1 MKMLRL
7 LIFLCPTLLT
17 AQSDSVKTLPSVEIT
32 SQRINHFALGQMR
45 IDFDSNTLR
54 IFKNSNLANFLQAN
68 TPLSIKAYGTGLAT
82 VSTRGTGSSHTAIVW
97 NGFNIQNALNGLVD
111 LPLNEAGAFE
121 HIGVQ
126 FGGSSA
132 LYGSGAIGG
141 AIYLDND
148 IREKRGFHG
157 ELGFLSGSYGLLGQ
171 NMAISTGN
179 SKVAG
184 AFRLSHQA
192 SRNEFIFKNTADIGQ
207 PLQYAQNAAFEKFNL
222 TSSFFF
228 NIKSPKTTAERSH
241 FLKINIWESRNNRQI
256 SPTMTAQNDKA
267 KLDDANSRIGAEWS
281 SFKGKSVTKARFAYF
296 DEDNLYRSTTIDSS
310 RNRVKT
316 TIGEVEHNIDLNNKT
331 QWRFG
336 LNFTQNQAL
345 TQNFD
350 TNKKRTRLAAF
361 AAYNFAVFKTDFSA
375 AIRQELVD
383 NKLIP
388 VTFSL
393 GFLKNLFNSP
403 ITHHPSPIANNYQ
416 SPITNNY
423 PLPITHYQWILRG
436 SVSKNYNLPTLND
449 LYWTQLGNPNLKA
462 ENSINGELGIDF
474 KVKQG
479 VFTSKMSL
487 TGFMMLTK
495 DRIQWSPKSDGLWHP
510 SNVSSVFSRG
520 IEVFYTLDFY
530 KNDLNTRFNLTY
542 QLARSTDSE
551 GKQLLYTPLHTG
563 NASLF
568 FNYKKSYFQYNQS
581 ASSRRYGASD
591 NSTWTNA
598 FTIGN
603 ATIGHHF
610 SIKKAQLDINFKINN
625 VFDNDYQV
633 IAFYANPKR
642 EYLLTGS
649 LKF

>member
-1 MKMLRL
+1 MLHL
-7 LIFLCPTLLT
+7 LIFLCPTLLA

-45 IDFDSNTLR
+45 IDFDTNTLR
-54 IFKNSNLANFLQAN
+54 IFKNNNLADFLQSN

-179 SKVAG
+179 NKVAG
-184 AFRLSHQA
+184 SFRLSHQA
-192 SRNEFIFKNTADIGQ
+192 SRNEFIFKNTAEIGQ
-207 PLQYAQNAAFEKFNL
+207 PLQYIQNAAFEKFNL
-222 TSSFFF
+222 SGSFFF
-228 NIKSPKTTAERSH
+228 NLKTPKTIAERSH

-267 KLDDANSRIGAEWS
+267 RLDDANSRIGAEWS
-281 SFKGKSVTKARFAYF
+281 IFKGKSVTKARFAYF

-310 RNRVKT
+310 HNRVKT
-316 TIGEVEHNIDLNNKT
+316 TIGEVEHNIDLPNKT

-350 TNKKRTRLAAF
+350 TNKSRTRLAAF
-361 AAYNFAVFKTDFSA
+361 AAYNFAIFKTDFSA

-383 NKLIP
+383 NRLIP

-393 GFLKNLFNSP
+393 GFLKHLFNP
-403 ITHHPSPIANNYQ
+403 ILTNNPSL
-416 SPITNNY
+416 ITNNY

-436 SVSKNYNLPTLND
+436 SISKNYNLPALND
-449 LYWTQLGNPNLKA
+449 LYWAQLGNPNLKA
-462 ENSINGELGIDF
+462 ENGINGELGIDF

-479 VFTSKMSL
+479 IFTSKMSL
-487 TGFMMLTK
+487 TGFAMLTK
-495 DRIQWSPKSDGLWHP
+495 DRILWSPKSDGLWHP

-520 IEVFYTLDFY
+520 IEAFYTLDFN
-530 KNDLNTRFNLTY
+530 KNDFNTRFNLNY
-542 QLARSTDSE
+542 QLARSTDSQ
-551 GKQLLYTPLHTG
+551 GKQLLYTPIHTG
-563 NASLF
+563 NASF
-568 FNYKKSYFQYNQS
+568 FTQYKKFYFQYNQS
-581 ASSRRYGASD
+581 VSSRRYGASD

-603 ATIGHHF
+603 ATIGRQF
-610 SIKKAQLDINFKINN
+610 LIKKAQLDVQFKVKN
-625 VFDNDYQV
+625 VFNTDYQV

>member
-7 LIFLCPTLLT
+7 LFFLCPTLLA
-17 AQSDSVKTLPSVEIT
+17 AQSDSVKMLPNFEIT

-54 IFKNSNLANFLQAN
+54 IFKNDNLANFLQAN

-121 HIGVQ
+121 RIGVQ

-157 ELGFLSGSYGLLGQ
+157 ELGFLSGSYGLLGE

-179 SKVAG
+179 NKVAG

-192 SRNEFIFKNTADIGQ
+192 SRNEFVFKNTAEIGQ

-222 TSSFFF
+222 NGSFFF
-228 NIKSPKTTAERSH
+228 NIKSPKTATERSH
-241 FLKINIWESRNNRQI
+241 FLKINVWESRNNRQI

-267 KLDDANSRIGAEWS
+267 RLDDANSRIGAEWS

-310 RNRVKT
+310 RNRAKT
-316 TIGEVEHNIDLNNKT
+316 TIGEVEHNIDLTNKT

-350 TNKKRTRLAAF
+350 NNPKRTRLAAF
-361 AAYNFAVFKTDFSA
+361 AAYNFAVRKTNFSA

-383 NKLIP
+383 NRLIP

-393 GFLKNLFNSP
+393 GFLKHLFNP
-403 ITHHPSPIANNYQ
+403 ITTNNQ
-416 SPITNNY
+416 LLITNNY
-423 PLPITHYQWILRG
+423 PLPITHHQWILRG
-436 SVSKNYNLPTLND
+436 SVSKNYNLPALND
-449 LYWTQLGNPNLKA
+449 LYWAQLGNPNLKA
-462 ENSINGELGIDF
+462 ENGINGELGVDF
-474 KVKQG
+474 KIKQG
-479 VFTSKMSL
+479 VFASKMSL
-487 TGFMMLTK
+487 TGFSILTK
-495 DRIQWSPKSDGLWHP
+495 DRILWSPKNDGLWRP

-520 IEVFYTLDFY
+520 IEAFYTLDLN
-530 KNDLNTRFNLTY
+530 KNDLNARFNLNY

-551 GKQLLYTPLHTG
+551 GKQLLYTPIHTG

-568 FNYKKSYFQYNQS
+568 LNYKKSYFQYNQS

-610 SIKKAQLDINFKINN
+610 SIKKAQLDVNFKIEN
-625 VFDNDYQV
+625 VFDTDYQV
-633 IAFYANPKR
+633 IAYYPNPKR
-642 EYLLTGS
+642 QFLLRGS

>member
-1 MKMLRL
+1 MKKLRL
-7 LIFLCPTLLT
+7 LLFLCPTLLA
-17 AQSDSVKTLPSVEIT
+17 AQSDSVKMLPNFEVT

-45 IDFDSNTLR
+45 IDFDSNTLH
-54 IFKNSNLANFLQAN
+54 IFKNNNLANFLQAN

-97 NGFNIQNALNGLVD
+97 NGFNLQNALNGLVD

-121 HIGVQ
+121 RIGVQ

-148 IREKRGFHG
+148 IKEKRGFHG
-157 ELGFLSGSYGLLGQ
+157 ELGFLSGSYGLLGE

-179 SKVAG
+179 NKVAG

-192 SRNEFIFKNTADIGQ
+192 SRNEFVFKNTAEIGQ

-222 TSSFFF
+222 SGSFFF
-228 NIKSPKTTAERSH
+228 NIKTPKTTNERSH
-241 FLKINIWESRNNRQI
+241 FLKVNIWESRNNRQI

-267 KLDDANSRIGAEWS
+267 RLDDANSRIGAEWS

-296 DEDNLYRSTTIDSS
+296 DEDNLYRSTSIDSS

-316 TIGEVEHNIDLNNKT
+316 TIGEIEHNIDLTNKT

-345 TQNFD
+345 TQNLESHK
-350 TNKKRTRLAAF
+350 NRTRLAAF

-375 AIRQELVD
+375 ALRQELVD
-383 NKLIP
+383 NRLIP
-388 VTFSL
+388 ITFSL
-393 GFLKNLFNSP
+393 GFLKHLFNS
-403 ITHHPSPIANNYQ
+403 ITTNNQ
-416 SPITNNY
+416 LSITNNY
-423 PLPITHYQWILRG
+423 SSSITHYQWILRG
-436 SVSKNYNLPTLND
+436 SISKNYNLPALND
-449 LYWTQLGNPNLKA
+449 LYWAQLGNPNLKA
-462 ENSINGELGIDF
+462 ENGINGELGIDF
-474 KVKQG
+474 KAKQSI
-479 VFTSKMSL
+479 FTSKISL
-487 TGFMMLTK
+487 TGFTMLIK
-495 DRIQWSPKSDGLWHP
+495 DRILWSPKSDGLWRP

-520 IEVFYTLDFY
+520 IEAFYTLDLN
-530 KNDLNTRFNLTY
+530 KTDLNARFNLTY

-551 GKQLLYTPLHTG
+551 GKQLLYTPAHTG

-568 FNYKKSYFQYNQS
+568 FNYKKNYFQYNQS

-603 ATIGHHF
+603 ATIGHRF
-610 SIKKAQLDINFKINN
+610 SIKKAELDIDFKIEN
-625 VFDNDYQV
+625 VFDTDYQV
-633 IAFYANPKR
+633 IAYYPNPKR
-642 EYLLTGS
+642 QFLLRGS